1 MRTPVTQ
8 DDRFE
13 SVGRGQQA
21 RIVHSEIADRIAFKE
36 GQIINR
42 LVSAYR
48 SNKLTGDML
57 VGAVASI
64 AEMRSLVG
72 DLETE
77 IQQGIEAA
85 RQEIGG
91 HDA

>member
-48 SNKLTGDML
+48 SRKS
-57 VGAVASI
+57 VV
-64 AEMRSLVG
+64 
-72 DLETE
+72 
-77 IQQGIEAA
+77 
-85 RQEIGG
+85 
-91 HDA
+91 